1 MSTTTIQSLHSNSA
15 GWLFFVR
22 MSFGISIAAMVAF
35 IFFMEGSLLMRG
47 YLALNSLFLI
57 SSTIIMS
64 KTMRDEHEAQSINH
78 KISEAKTNKILKE
91 YAE

>member
-1 MSTTTIQSLHSNSA
+1 MSTKTIQSLQSNSSC
-15 GWLFFVR
+15 WLFFVR
-22 MSFGISIAAMVAF
+22 ITFGISIAAMVAF

-57 SSTIIMS
+57 STTIIMS
-64 KTMRDEHEAQSINH
+64 KTMRDEHEAQTINH

-91 YAE
+91 YAD

>member
-1 MSTTTIQSLHSNSA
+1 MNEVTLQPNSTS
-15 GWLFFVR
+15 WLLFVR
-22 MSFGISIAAMVAF
+22 LTFGISIAAMAAF

-57 SSTIIMS
+57 SSTIMMS
-64 KTMRDEHEAQSINH
+64 KTMRDEHEAQSLIH

-91 YAE
+91 YTE

>member
-1 MSTTTIQSLHSNSA
+1 MSEVTLQPNSTS
-15 GWLFFVR
+15 WLLFVR
-22 MSFGISIAAMVAF
+22 LTFGISIAAMAAF

-57 SSTIIMS
+57 SSTIMMS
-64 KTMRDEHEAQSINH
+64 KTMRDEHEAQSLIH

-91 YAE
+91 YTE

>member
-1 MSTTTIQSLHSNSA
+1 MSTATIQTLQSNSQ

-22 MSFGISIAAMVAF
+22 ATFLISIGAMLAF

-64 KTMRDEHEAQSINH
+64 KTMRDEHEAKSINH
-78 KISEAKTNKILKE
+78 KISEAKTNKILQE

>member
-1 MSTTTIQSLHSNSA
+1 MNEATLQPNSTS
-15 GWLFFVR
+15 WLLFVR
-22 MSFGISIAAMVAF
+22 LTFGISIAAMAAF

-57 SSTIIMS
+57 SSTIMMS
-64 KTMRDEHEAQSINH
+64 KTMRDEHEAQSLIH

-91 YAE
+91 YTE

>member
-1 MSTTTIQSLHSNSA
+1 MNQATLQPNSTS
-15 GWLFFVR
+15 WLLFVR
-22 MSFGISIAAMVAF
+22 LTFGISIAAMAAF

-57 SSTIIMS
+57 SSTIMMS
-64 KTMRDEHEAQSINH
+64 KTMRDEHEAQSLIH

-91 YAE
+91 YTE

>member
-1 MSTTTIQSLHSNSA
+1 MSDATLQPNSTS
-15 GWLFFVR
+15 WLLFVKLT
-22 MSFGISIAAMVAF
+22 FGISIAAMAAF

-57 SSTIIMS
+57 SSTIMMS
-64 KTMRDEHEAQSINH
+64 KTMRDEHEAQSLIH

-91 YAE
+91 YTE